1 MAHRVYIAFGTNL
14 GDRST
19 NLMAAQTLL
28 AQAGIKLR
36 GASKVYETAP
46 WGVTDQPY
54 FLNQVLAVDTNLS
67 SQDLLK
73 LFKEIEYRLGRRAG
87 GVRYGPRPID
97 LDILLYD
104 DLILDTPD
112 LVIPHPR
119 LAERAF
125 VLVPLADL
133 APDLVHPVLHKT
145 IRELL
150 AGLDTGGVARYRPPV
165 EEI

>member
-1 MAHRVYIAFGTNL
+1 MAHRVYIALGTNL

-19 NLMAAQTLL
+19 NLMAAQMMLS
-28 AQAGIKLR
+28 QEGIRLR

-46 WGVTDQPY
+46 WGVLDQPD
-54 FLNQVLAVDTNLS
+54 FLNQVLMVETQQNP
-67 SQDLLK
+67 QELLK
-73 LFKEIEYRLGRRAG
+73 CFKDIEYRLGRRT
-87 GVRYGPRPID
+87 GVRYGPRPMD

-104 DLILDTPD
+104 DMVLETPD

-133 APDLVHPVLHKT
+133 APDLIHPVLKKT
-145 IRELL
+145 VRELL
-150 AGLDTGGVARYRPPV
+150 SGLDTGGVTHYRPPV
-165 EEI
+165 EED